1 VFEYGPSLDS
11 RNAPG
16 GLILA
21 GRDCW
26 LLYYE
31 KGMAMQILAINP

>member
-1 VFEYGPSLDS
+1 MT
-11 RNAPG
+11 PG

-21 GRDCW
+21 GKSGW